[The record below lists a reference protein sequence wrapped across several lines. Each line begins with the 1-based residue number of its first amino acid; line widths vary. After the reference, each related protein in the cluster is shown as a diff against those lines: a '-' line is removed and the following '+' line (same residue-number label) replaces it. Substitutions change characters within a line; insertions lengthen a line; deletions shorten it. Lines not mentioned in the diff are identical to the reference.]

1 MILMLMVGGFTSPDM
16 ATFGSLTRKQRG
28 RHIRQE
34 DGYGSPI
41 TAGLGYRMSRGA
53 GPHITMGV
61 GFITAI
67 IGAGGLDRCM
77 SAIARCGLPP
87 SFSLLASDTA
97 PASVLAPS
105 DGSPWARMIRFI
117 PGMGADFTT

>member
-1 MILMLMVGGFTSPDM
+1 MILMRMAGGFTSPDT

-28 RHIRQE
+28 PHIRQE

-41 TAGLGYRMSRGA
+41 TAGPGYLMSRGD

-67 IGAGGLDRCM
+67 TGAGGLDRCM
-77 SAIARCGLPP
+77 SAIARYGLPP
-87 SFSLLASDTA
+87 SFSLSASDTA
-97 PASVLAPS
+97 PVSALAPS
-105 DGSPWARMIRFI
+105 DGSQWVRMIRFI
-117 PGMGADFTT
+117 PGM